1 MRRRTHRSSRVSL
14 FSRPHTGSSESAR
27 SSHTG
32 RSGSI
37 KPQTADRRR
46 GMADDPR
53 PLRYLRSRW
62 SESPGPDQDWGHST
76 WLMKLDADG
85 NVLEQFEI

>member
-1 MRRRTHRSSRVSL
+1 
-14 FSRPHTGSSESAR
+14 
-27 SSHTG
+27 
-32 RSGSI
+32 
-37 KPQTADRRR
+37 
-46 GMADDPR
+46 MADDPR